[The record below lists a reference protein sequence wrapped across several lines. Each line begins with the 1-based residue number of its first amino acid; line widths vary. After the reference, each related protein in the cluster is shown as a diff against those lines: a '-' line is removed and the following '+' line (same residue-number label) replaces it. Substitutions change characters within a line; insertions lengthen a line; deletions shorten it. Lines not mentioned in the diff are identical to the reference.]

1 MNYFLQKLR
10 RRVREN
16 DEGSTFEQSDLPEGA
31 TQLPIDVYQNDTEI
45 IVYAQVPGIAI
56 DSLDVSIEGDNDVV
70 TVQGETRRP
79 KELVPADTV
88 SSDGDTQEYTNEY
101 TNEDGSKQVHIHVG
115 GATHKGVGGE
125 FSFEECV
132 WGSFFRQIILPAE
145 IDPNKA
151 EAKTKDGVL
160 MLRLPFKE
168 PSGTKMKL
176 KITNIEQY

>member
-10 RRVREN
+10 RRIRES
-16 DEGSTFEQSDLPEGA
+16 DDGGTFEQSDLPEGA
-31 TQLPIDVYQNDTEI
+31 TQLPIDVYQNNTEI

-70 TVQGETRRP
+70 TIQGETHRP
-79 KELVPADTV
+79 KELVPAD
-88 SSDGDTQEYTNEY
+88 SISDADTQEY

-115 GATHKGVGGE
+115 GATRNVVGGE

-145 IDPNKA
+145 VDPNRA

-168 PSGTKMKL
+168 PSGTKMKI